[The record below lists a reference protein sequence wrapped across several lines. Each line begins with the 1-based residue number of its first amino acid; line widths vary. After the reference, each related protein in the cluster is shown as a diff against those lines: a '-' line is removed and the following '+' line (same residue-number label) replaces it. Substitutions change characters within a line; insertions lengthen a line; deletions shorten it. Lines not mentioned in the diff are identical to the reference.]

1 MDMETE
7 FELMDSQ
14 CINHPKGVAL
24 AGDIP
29 VLPWRPVR
37 ARPDRFSAVYKMPEH
52 EKELIAERVWR
63 CLGPGPFPVTDRMEP
78 LPPMNEVMADCIR
91 RDPIGHRWGR
101 GAHWLLVLAVAH
113 RRERTSAMRQKRN
126 QKQYQKRM
134 EKKQK
139 PLRWRKARA
148 GQLDLRENV
157 PRARE
162 KEDGQ
167 AQGGADI
174 HGHFQCL
181 ASLRHELRELAR
193 QLALAHIRLAV
204 IKQQRWHE
212 LLS

>member
-1 MDMETE
+1 M
-7 FELMDSQ
+7 MDSQ

-24 AGDIP
+24 VGDIP

-63 CLGPGPFPVTDRMEP
+63 CPGPGPFPVTDRMEP

-91 RDPIGHRWGR
+91 RDPIGHRWGTR
-101 GAHWLLVLAVAH
+101 RSLALGVGSGAPPGAHPCHAA
-113 RRERTSAMRQKRN
+113 EAQPKTIPET
-126 QKQYQKRM
+126 YG
-134 EKKQK
+134 KKQK

-157 PRARE
+157 PRARA

-167 AQGGADI
+167 AQDGADI
-174 HGHFQCL
+174 HSHVQCL